1 MRRWFRSLQ
10 AQLLLWA
17 VLPVTFAL
25 LALAFTG
32 VYAHQQAMRD
42 FVAER
47 DLWQARLVA
56 RIVEDGLIYGT
67 IGPDGRG
74 LSDPLLPPIGEP
86 AGQVTLIV
94 VDGTGRALFHTN
106 SDQVGFDLSD
116 RPGVAEAQAGQEGFI
131 LAQGHLLI
139 AFTPVRG
146 TDWAVLVEE
155 PVEGLIGPI
164 LRFSGLAPIFAI
176 VAGLLSLLVLTF
188 GWATIVRP
196 LQALARAAEQVSWG
210 DDSAITQPVGGVQ
223 EVQDLQ
229 QALSEMVARIRGYE
243 AGMRDYLGAVSRG
256 QEAERARL
264 ARELHD
270 GPVQAL
276 IAIGQQAEMIHRLL
290 KQGKAEEAQTLLE
303 ELRRGDMETVEE
315 LRRLISALRPAYLE
329 DLGFPLAL
337 EALVREA
344 NQRSDGASV
353 RLVQEGAICRC
364 DPEVELAAYRIA
376 QEALT
381 NALQHA
387 NARNIVVRVRCDQ
400 EAIVVAVEDDGVGFI
415 LPPRPDVLTRQGH
428 FGLVGMQERATRL
441 DGSLTIETAPGQ
453 GTRVVARFPQGGSS
467 DRSPVTGHP
476 PARRDR

>member
-1 MRRWFRSLQ
+1 MRRWFHSLQ
-10 AQLLLWA
+10 AQLFLWA

-47 DLWQARLVA
+47 DLALARLTA
-56 RIVEDGLIYGT
+56 RVVEDGLAHGT
-67 IGPDGRG
+67 IGPDGNE
-74 LSDPLLPPIGEP
+74 LAAWLPSLVGEP
-86 AGQVTLIV
+86 VDRVTLVV
-94 VDGTGRALFHTN
+94 VDGAGQALFHPN
-106 SDQVGFDLSD
+106 PDRVGMDLSD
-116 RPGVAEAQAGQEGFI
+116 QPGVAEAQAGQEGFV
-131 LAQGHLLI
+131 LAGGEEGPLLV
-139 AFTPVRG
+139 AFAPVRG
-146 TDWAVLVEE
+146 TGWAVLVEE

-164 LRFSGLAPIFAI
+164 LRFSGLAPVVGV

-188 GWATIVRP
+188 GWTTIVRP

-210 DDSAITQPVGGVQ
+210 DDAAISEPVGGVQ
-223 EVQDLQ
+223 EVQELHR
-229 QALSEMVARIRGYE
+229 ALAEMVARIRGYE

-256 QEAERARL
+256 QEEERARL

-276 IAIGQQAEMIHRLL
+276 IALGQQAEMARRLL
-290 KQGKAEEAQTLLE
+290 ERGESGEAAALLE
-303 ELRRGDMETVEE
+303 RLRRQGMETVDE

-329 DLGFPLAL
+329 DLGFLPAL
-337 EALVREA
+337 EMLVRETDR
-344 NQRSDGASV
+344 RSEARVQLV
-353 RLVQEGAICRC
+353 REGIIHRC

-387 NARNIVVRVRCDQ
+387 RAQNITVRVRCD
-400 EAIVVAVEDDGVGFI
+400 EEGVVLTIEDDGVGFT
-415 LPPRPDVLTRQGH
+415 LPPRPDLLTRKGH

-441 DGSLTIETAPGQ
+441 GGRLVIDTAPGQ
-453 GTRVVARFPQGGSS
+453 GTRVVVRFPA
-467 DRSPVTGHP
+467 HP
-476 PARRDR
+476 R

>member
-10 AQLLLWA
+10 AQLFLWA

-32 VYAHQQAMRD
+32 VYAHQRAMRD

-47 DLWQARLVA
+47 DLALARLTA
-56 RIVEDGLIYGT
+56 RIIEDGLAHGIVA
-67 IGPDGRG
+67 PDGSG
-74 LSDPLLPPIGEP
+74 LAAWLPPLVGESVGR
-86 AGQVTLIV
+86 AALVV
-94 VDGTGRALFHTN
+94 VDGTGQALFHTDPA
-106 SDQVGFDLSD
+106 SVGVDLSD
-116 RPGVAEAQAGQEGFI
+116 APGVGEARMGQEGFVVAEREEGPV
-131 LAQGHLLI
+131 LV

-146 TDWAVLVEE
+146 IDWAVLVEE

-164 LRFSGLAPIFAI
+164 LRFSGLAPIVA
-176 VAGLLSLLVLTF
+176 VAAGLLSLLVLTF

-210 DDSAITQPVGGVQ
+210 DDLAIARPVGGVQ
-223 EVQDLQ
+223 EVRDLHR
-229 QALSEMVARIRGYE
+229 ALAEMVARIRGYE
-243 AGMRDYLGAVSRG
+243 AGMRDYLGAISRG
-256 QEAERARL
+256 QEEERARL

-276 IAIGQQAEMIHRLL
+276 IALGQQAEMARRLL
-290 KQGKAEEAQTLLE
+290 ERGESTEAAALLE
-303 ELRRGDMETVEE
+303 ALRQQGMETVDE

-329 DLGFPLAL
+329 DLGFLPAL
-337 EALVREA
+337 ESLVREA
-344 NQRSDGASV
+344 DQRSDARV
-353 RLVQEGAICRC
+353 RLIREGTIHRC

-387 NARNIVVRVRCDQ
+387 RAQNITIRVRCD
-400 EAIVVAVEDDGVGFI
+400 EEGVVLTVEDDGVGFT
-415 LPPRPDVLTRQGH
+415 LPPRPDLLTRQGH

-441 DGSLTIETAPGQ
+441 GGRLVIDTAPGR
-453 GTRVVARFPQGGSS
+453 GTRITLRFPA
-467 DRSPVTGHP
+467 RP
-476 PARRDR
+476 PASE

>member
-1 MRRWFRSLQ
+1 MRRWFHSLQ
-10 AQLLLWA
+10 AQLFLWA

-47 DLWQARLVA
+47 DLALARLTA
-56 RIVEDGLIYGT
+56 RVVEDGLAHGT
-67 IGPDGRG
+67 IGPDGNE
-74 LSDPLLPPIGEP
+74 LAAWLPSLVGEP
-86 AGQVTLIV
+86 VDRVTLVV
-94 VDGTGRALFHTN
+94 VDGAGQALFHPN
-106 SDQVGFDLSD
+106 PDRVGMDLSD
-116 RPGVAEAQAGQEGFI
+116 QPGVAEAQAGQEGFV
-131 LAQGHLLI
+131 LAEGEEGPLLI
-139 AFTPVRG
+139 AFAPVRG
-146 TDWAVLVEE
+146 TGWAVLVEE

-164 LRFSGLAPIFAI
+164 LRFSGLAPVVGV

-188 GWATIVRP
+188 GWTTIVRP

-210 DDSAITQPVGGVQ
+210 DDAAISEPVGGVQ
-223 EVQDLQ
+223 EVQELHR
-229 QALSEMVARIRGYE
+229 ALAEMVARIRGYE

-256 QEAERARL
+256 QEEERARL

-276 IAIGQQAEMIHRLL
+276 IALGQQAEMARRLL
-290 KQGKAEEAQTLLE
+290 ERGESGEAAALLE
-303 ELRRGDMETVEE
+303 RLRRQGMETVDE

-329 DLGFPLAL
+329 DLGFLPAL
-337 EALVREA
+337 EMLVRETDR
-344 NQRSDGASV
+344 RSDARVQFV
-353 RLVQEGAICRC
+353 REGIIHRC

-387 NARNIVVRVRCDQ
+387 QAQTITVRVRCD
-400 EAIVVAVEDDGVGFI
+400 EEGVVLTIEDDGVGFT
-415 LPPRPDVLTRQGH
+415 LPPRPDLLTRKGH

-441 DGSLTIETAPGQ
+441 GGRLTIDTAPGR
-453 GTRVVARFPQGGSS
+453 GTRIVVHLPAR
-467 DRSPVTGHP
+467 P
-476 PARRDR
+476 PAL